1 MKWGEYSND
10 VQFILQWTDNN
21 KSQIVT
27 KPKLS
32 LTTPAV
38 PAAPNITVESPTKQ
52 KEFAKLPAIK
62 YVCGKSCYIMFRV
75 ISVQW

>member
-21 KSQIVT
+21 KSQLLT

-32 LTTPAV
+32 LTAPAL
-38 PAAPNITVESPTKQ
+38 PTTPNITVDSPTKQ
-52 KEFAKLPAIK
+52 KDFAKLPAIK
-62 YVCGKSCYIMFRV
+62 YVRITL
-75 ISVQW
+75 I